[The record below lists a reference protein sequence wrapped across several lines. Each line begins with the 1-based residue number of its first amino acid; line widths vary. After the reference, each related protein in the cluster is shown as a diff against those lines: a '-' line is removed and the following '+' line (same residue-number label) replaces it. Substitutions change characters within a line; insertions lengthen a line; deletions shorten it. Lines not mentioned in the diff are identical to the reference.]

1 MNNLRESNKDLGS
14 QIIKYE
20 YIENV
25 ITQYIYVNVGVSF
38 YLFYN
43 IHFKEICMVYKYL
56 FLKVALNT
64 ITLTPCCFHEEQ
76 VSLKG
81 QTRICIP
88 ITSKVAIS
96 FATRGE
102 VYSIQ
107 LDVVKFVSDVSYLQV
122 LRLPPSIKLTTTIFL
137 KMTINTH
144 NSLTQQCKSIYLK
157 RTQFQLTVV
166 NMYLMVC

>member
-64 ITLTPCCFHEEQ
+64 ITLIPNHSIMILFLLLEETYIRD
-76 VSLKG
+76 VHKLD
-81 QTRICIP
+81 RP
-88 ITSKVAIS
+88 TSKYGDILNKCIRQRKRS
-96 FATRGE
+96 T
-102 VYSIQ
+102 
-107 LDVVKFVSDVSYLQV
+107 KCNV
-122 LRLPPSIKLTTTIFL
+122 LRVHIISKNIGGQVFFSFFRYYIACHL
-137 KMTINTH
+137 
-144 NSLTQQCKSIYLK
+144 IYG
-157 RTQFQLTVV
+157 F
-166 NMYLMVC
+166 